1 MIKFKA
7 NPPPTEGTWKIGE
20 TEVPVGG
27 DQGSFKSGS
36 FLPGVCIFFQIILK
50 IFHSVREIFFKK
62 SIERILFLEVF
73 FAKLL
78 AAVEKI
84 YENIQIKY
92 NNNIFIYCS
101 VTGC

>member
-20 TEVPVGG
+20 TEVPVGA

-36 FLPGVCIFFQIILK
+36 FTPGVCIFFPKNNIEK
-50 IFHSVREIFFKK
+50 ISQCAKNIFFLNLRKNFI
-62 SIERILFLEVF
+62 SRGFLPN
-73 FAKLL
+73 LL

-84 YENIQIKY
+84 YENIQTKY
-92 NNNIFIYCS
+92 
-101 VTGC
+101 

>member
-20 TEVPVGG
+20 TEVPVGA

-73 FAKLL
+73 FC
-78 AAVEKI
+78 
-84 YENIQIKY
+84 QIA
-92 NNNIFIYCS
+92 
-101 VTGC
+101 GCC